1 MYIFFF
7 DFAIQCLIG
16 RWFTSCLL
24 MLSSS
29 FMSMLTHLSFWI
41 KWSLC
46 CLQSRAVTHWS
57 GWIKWSSCCLQPRT
71 MMGIWK
77 HVIIILMIL
86 FHGFWAKDMG
96 YLCGAIWEQLGEH
109 MGTKLKKCSP
119 PPPKTLCF
127 FNHLPRLLSRNT
139 WQLRSQQLWASGGL
153 IKRGAWWVYKEKQ

>member
-16 RWFTSCLL
+16 RWFTSCVL

-109 MGTKLKKCSP
+109 MGTKSKKCSP
-119 PPPKTLCF
+119 PPPP
-127 FNHLPRLLSRNT
+127 PRLCVSLIIY
-139 WQLRSQQLWASGGL
+139 LGYSQETHDNWEVNSCELQGVW
-153 IKRGAWWVYKEKQ
+153 